1 LAQAPGFWEQKSVPP
16 DEEPVDVLPPP
27 VVPGV
32 VPSAA
37 APPVAAPLVVPEAPP
52 VPAVPLLEGVDGVT
66 ADVPEDDDEVD
77 GDVVEEG
84 VSVLAG
90 VEDELSF
97 ALRLAAGPPIEV
109 LAGAISACGFL
120 GTASWVALLPPQA
133 DRPTVVRSIR
143 AEAVARR
150 GIRRLSPRER

>member
-1 LAQAPGFWEQKSVPP
+1 L
-16 DEEPVDVLPPP
+16 
-27 VVPGV
+27 VVP
-32 VPSAA
+32 A
-37 APPVAAPLVVPEAPP
+37 APP
-52 VPAVPLLEGVDGVT
+52 VPLLEGVDGVT
-66 ADVPEDDDEVD
+66 ADVPEDVDELVE
-77 GDVVEEG
+77 GDVVEDG

-97 ALRLAAGPPIEV
+97 ASRLAAAPPIEV

-150 GIRRLSPRER
+150 GIGRLSPRER